1 MRALEI
7 ALPASGTVTWL
18 PASGRS
24 GDGRSAPGGGRF
36 CWRVWRPVVPAARKA
51 RPGTQDVVSGDCGL
65 PAGPRPQFP
74 EVPMAAVAQ
83 TDSAQGLMAFEDVAV
98 YFSREEWGLLDTA
111 QRALYRRVTLENFA
125 LLASLGLSVS
135 RPRVVTQ
142 LERGEEP
149 WVLSGT
155 DVTLARNAQSR
166 PSPGCSPPAADRDVS
181 GKAALPGPLQEGR
194 PPAAPRALPTTGAC
208 QRGKSLE
215 GRGSISPHR
224 ERKPTG
230 VSVIYWERLRLG
242 PGGSEAGVGLRL
254 TSSLRAPPGEKAL
267 ADRPPLGRQPRAS
280 ERQKP
285 WAHEAPGRA
294 FLSGPGALGG
304 RGMGVA
310 WREPPRL
317 AAGPDPP
324 AWANLG
330 EALPAG
336 PGLLPG
342 EKPFECRACS
352 KVFVK
357 SSDLLKHLRTH
368 TGERPYEC
376 AQCGKAFSQTSH
388 LTQHQRI
395 HSGETPYSCPAC
407 GQAFRHS
414 SSLVR
419 HQRIHTAEKAFRCAE
434 CGKAFSHRSNLSQ
447 HRKIHAGGRPYACA
461 RCGRSFCRNSHLIQH
476 ERTHTGEKP
485 FACALCGAAFSQGSS
500 LFKHR
505 RVHTGEKPF
514 ACAQCGRAFSHSS
527 NLRQHRLL
535 HTGERPFR
543 CSDCGKAFAKGAVLL
558 SHRRIHTGEKPFVC
572 AQCGRA
578 FRERPALFH
587 HQRLH
592 TGEKP
597 PRRPSA
603 GPRPQA
609 RPPAGASPEGA
620 LRREAGPAASSGPAA
635 VAKTAEA

>member
-1 MRALEI
+1 
-7 ALPASGTVTWL
+7 
-18 PASGRS
+18 
-24 GDGRSAPGGGRF
+24 
-36 CWRVWRPVVPAARKA
+36 
-51 RPGTQDVVSGDCGL
+51 
-65 PAGPRPQFP
+65 
-74 EVPMAAVAQ
+74 MAAAAAQ
-83 TDSAQGLMAFEDVAV
+83 TDPAQGLMAFDDVAV
-98 YFSREEWGLLDTA
+98 YFSQEEWGLLDAA
-111 QRALYRRVTLENFA
+111 QRALYRRVMLENFA

-135 RPRVVTQ
+135 RPHVVIQ

-149 WVLSGT
+149 WVLNGT
-155 DVTLARNAQSR
+155 DVTLARNAQGR
-166 PSPGCSPPAADRDVS
+166 PSPGSPHLPEDRDVS
-181 GKAALPGPLQEGR
+181 GEAALPGACGDGPPLA
-194 PPAAPRALPTTGAC
+194 PPRVLPGGGAC
-208 QRGKSLE
+208 ERRKRLE
-215 GRGSISPHR
+215 GRLGVSPSR

-242 PGGSEAGVGLRL
+242 PGSGEASVSLRL
-254 TSSLRAPPGEKAL
+254 TSSLRAPPREKAL
-267 ADRPPLGRQPRAS
+267 ADHPAPGKQPRAP
-280 ERQKP
+280 EQQKP
-285 WAHEAPGRA
+285 YAREAPGRA
-294 FLSGPGALGG
+294 FPSAPEAQWG
-304 RGMGVA
+304 RGMGAA
-310 WREPPRL
+310 WPEPQRLPASPEPPT
-317 AAGPDPP
+317 
-324 AWANLG
+324 WAELG
-330 EALPAG
+330 EALHAG
-336 PGLLPG
+336 PGLLSG

-395 HSGETPYSCPAC
+395 HSGETPYTCPAC

-543 CSDCGKAFAKGAVLL
+543 CTDCGKAFAKGAVLL

-597 PRRPSA
+597 ARRARA
-603 GPRPQA
+603 GPPPLA
-609 RPPAGASPEGA
+609 RPPSGASCEGA
-620 LRREAGPAASSGPAA
+620 LGMDTGPTAASGPAT
-635 VAKTAEA
+635 VPKMAEA

>member
-1 MRALEI
+1 
-7 ALPASGTVTWL
+7 
-18 PASGRS
+18 
-24 GDGRSAPGGGRF
+24 
-36 CWRVWRPVVPAARKA
+36 
-51 RPGTQDVVSGDCGL
+51 
-65 PAGPRPQFP
+65 
-74 EVPMAAVAQ
+74 MAAAQ
-83 TDSAQGLMAFEDVAV
+83 TDPAQGLMAFEDVAV
-98 YFSREEWGLLDTA
+98 YFSREEWGLLDAA
-111 QRALYRRVTLENFA
+111 QRALYRRVMLENFT

-135 RPRVVTQ
+135 RPHVVIQ
-142 LERGEEP
+142 LECGKEP
-149 WVLSGT
+149 WVLNGT
-155 DVTLARNAQSR
+155 DVTLARNAQRR
-166 PSPGCSPPAADRDVS
+166 PSPASPHLAENRDVS
-181 GKAALPGPLQEGR
+181 GEATLPGPFQDG
-194 PPAAPRALPTTGAC
+194 PPLAPTRVLPSAGASEC
-208 QRGKSLE
+208 GKSLE
-215 GRGSISPHR
+215 GRRGVSPSR

-230 VSVIYWERLRLG
+230 VSVIYWESG
-242 PGGSEAGVGLRL
+242 EASVSLRL

-267 ADRPPLGRQPRAS
+267 ADHPAPGKQPRAS
-280 ERQKP
+280 ERQKLY
-285 WAHEAPGRA
+285 ACEAPGRA
-294 FLSGPGALGG
+294 FPGAPEAQGD
-304 RGMGVA
+304 RGMGEA
-310 WREPPRL
+310 WREPQRL
-317 AAGPDPP
+317 LAVSEPP
-324 AWANLG
+324 TWAELG
-330 EALPAG
+330 EALHAG
-336 PGLLPG
+336 PGLLSG

-395 HSGETPYSCPAC
+395 HSGETPYTCPAC

-447 HRKIHAGGRPYACA
+447 HRKIHAGGRPYACT

-597 PRRPSA
+597 ARRPRAS
-603 GPRPQA
+603 PLPQA
-609 RPPAGASPEGA
+609 RPPSGASCEGT
-620 LRREAGPAASSGPAA
+620 LGKEAGPTAASGPAT
-635 VAKTAEA
+635 VPKTAEP

>member
-1 MRALEI
+1 
-7 ALPASGTVTWL
+7 
-18 PASGRS
+18 
-24 GDGRSAPGGGRF
+24 
-36 CWRVWRPVVPAARKA
+36 
-51 RPGTQDVVSGDCGL
+51 
-65 PAGPRPQFP
+65 
-74 EVPMAAVAQ
+74 MAAAQ
-83 TDSAQGLMAFEDVAV
+83 TDPAQGLMAFEDVAV
-98 YFSREEWGLLDTA
+98 YFSREEWGLLDAA
-111 QRALYRRVTLENFA
+111 QRALYRRVMLENFT

-135 RPRVVTQ
+135 RPHVVIQ
-142 LERGEEP
+142 LECGKEP
-149 WVLSGT
+149 WVLNGT
-155 DVTLARNAQSR
+155 DVTLARNAQRR
-166 PSPGCSPPAADRDVS
+166 PSPASPHLAEDRDVS
-181 GKAALPGPLQEGR
+181 GEAALPGAFQDGPPL
-194 PPAAPRALPTTGAC
+194 APTRVLPSAGASE
-208 QRGKSLE
+208 RGKSLE
-215 GRGSISPHR
+215 GRRGVSPSR

-230 VSVIYWERLRLG
+230 VSVIYWESG
-242 PGGSEAGVGLRL
+242 EASVSLRL
-254 TSSLRAPPGEKAL
+254 TSSLRAPPREKAL
-267 ADRPPLGRQPRAS
+267 ADHPAPGKQPRAS
-280 ERQKP
+280 ERQKLY
-285 WAHEAPGRA
+285 ACEAPGRA
-294 FLSGPGALGG
+294 FPGAPEAQGD
-304 RGMGVA
+304 RGMGEA
-310 WREPPRL
+310 WREPQRL
-317 AAGPDPP
+317 LAVSEPP
-324 AWANLG
+324 TWAELG
-330 EALPAG
+330 EALHAG
-336 PGLLPG
+336 PGLLSG

-395 HSGETPYSCPAC
+395 HSGETPYTCPAC

-447 HRKIHAGGRPYACA
+447 HRKIHAGGRPYACT

-485 FACALCGAAFSQGSS
+485 FACALCGATFSQGSS

-597 PRRPSA
+597 ARRPRAS
-603 GPRPQA
+603 PLPQA
-609 RPPAGASPEGA
+609 RPPSGASCEGT
-620 LRREAGPAASSGPAA
+620 LGREAGPTAASGPAT
-635 VAKTAEA
+635 VPKTAEP

>member
-1 MRALEI
+1 
-7 ALPASGTVTWL
+7 
-18 PASGRS
+18 
-24 GDGRSAPGGGRF
+24 
-36 CWRVWRPVVPAARKA
+36 
-51 RPGTQDVVSGDCGL
+51 
-65 PAGPRPQFP
+65 
-74 EVPMAAVAQ
+74 MAAAAQ
-83 TDSAQGLMAFEDVAV
+83 PDQEQGLMAFEDVAV
-98 YFSREEWGLLDTA
+98 HFSQEEWGLLDAA
-111 QRALYRRVTLENFA
+111 QRALYRRVMLENFA

-142 LERGEEP
+142 LERGDEP
-149 WVLSGT
+149 WVLSGA
-155 DVTLARNAQSR
+155 DVILARDAQRR
-166 PSPGCSPPAADRDVS
+166 PHPSSPPLVEDDDVS
-181 GKAALPGPLQEGR
+181 GEAPFPGAFGASSPLV
-194 PPAAPRALPTTGAC
+194 PARVLHTAGDYES
-208 QRGKSLE
+208 GKILE
-215 GRGSISPHR
+215 GRHGISPSR
-224 ERKPTG
+224 ERRPTG

-242 PGGSEAGVGLRL
+242 PGSGNASVSLRL
-254 TSSLRAPPGEKAL
+254 TSSLRPLPGDKAL
-267 ADRPPLGRQPRAS
+267 AEHPAPSQPPRMS
-280 ERQKP
+280 ERRKP
-285 WAHEAPGRA
+285 WAREAPGGAFSRA
-294 FLSGPGALGG
+294 PGAPGA
-304 RGMGVA
+304 RGMGPA
-310 WREPPRL
+310 WRGPP
-317 AAGPDPP
+317 G
-324 AWANLG
+324 WAELG
-330 EALPAG
+330 EALQPG
-336 PGLLPG
+336 PGLLSG

-376 AQCGKAFSQTSH
+376 TQCGKAFSQTSH

-514 ACAQCGRAFSHSS
+514 ACPQCGRAFSHSS

-543 CSDCGKAFAKGAVLL
+543 CADCGKAFAKGAVLL

-572 AQCGRA
+572 AHCGRA

-592 TGEKP
+592 TGEKSA
-597 PRRPSA
+597 RRPGA
-603 GPRPQA
+603 GPRPPA
-609 RPPAGASPEGA
+609 RPPSGASPEGA
-620 LRREAGPAASSGPAA
+620 LGREAGAPPPRAQLPS
-635 VAKTAEA
+635 